1 MPEQTSQIVINEPS
15 ADVKPYLE
23 LLRNA
28 AFGLVFTPQ
37 AIRNSQ
43 LPGAANLWGNIT
55 APTTNTVQTPT
66 SLPSTTQAPID
77 VPYSVI
83 DRDSSSGSRLAQ
95 SAAALERAFMD
106 AVGRPA
112 SGTGR
117 FADGGRLSQSASDI
131 ERGIAQFLS
140 DVNLGAGGSPIGGMY
155 PALPVSPPARVPVRI
170 GTGTQAPPPPTPPS
184 VTPPPTSVGGVI
196 TTPPSGPPLVV
207 TNPNPVMQP
216 PPQPPP
222 QPQPQRQPQPGFG
235 GAAAANQNAR
245 DMMFSRN
252 QPENFAGA
260 AAAQAAG
267 YNPNQ
272 YADRSVA
279 DQLAARLGGGLTFTN
294 TGGPIGPPS
303 QATLDFGG
311 GAQLN
316 TGLVQDRIRRG
327 EIDAI
332 REEIRNLGG
341 TVNFAKGGTV
351 RAQQGLFA
359 PTNNPFKSQRDNQF
373 SPTRL
378 SSLGAP
384 TAPPNPWGASP
395 EALVQATAQPLT
407 TPNTEG
413 LPPGTNTSFS
423 VLNPYQRYEQQ
434 RVLGMGGDFG
444 QVGANNQIQ
453 VSNLTRA
460 GLGGL
465 GRLPSY
471 FNEYGDIQAGRAPNG
486 QATTNFGIANDVFD
500 VAGNQALSA
509 AQNADTLFGRNDITS
524 TFQDTMRYLQQNPTQ
539 FQAGDITLGQLEAPQ
554 LNAPTG
560 ISPSQLTSYQMAGP
574 RLVDTSVSNIN
585 PLAVQGESI
594 TGLPQLTN
602 FQMTGPRLVDTSA
615 SNINPLSVQ
624 GESITGLPQLTNFQM
639 TGPER
644 IGTSDLSINPMAVTG
659 QRIRDINATNAG
671 MQVQGEGY
679 QASTMSGPS
688 RFIDATNAQS
698 YMSPYQRAVIDTQ
711 LQEAQRGFEEDRA
724 SRNARAI
731 QAGAFGGSRQA
742 VAESAAT
749 RDLANQRNA
758 IVASG
763 TQSAFENAQQQ
774 FERDRAAQMQAQS
787 RNQEAVN
794 QASQFSAANRQGAGL
809 ANQANA
815 QAFGLANLQALLQTQ
830 ELGAQLGQQA
840 NLANQQAMIEA
851 GRANQGV
858 TLQARLANQ
867 QAQQQANERNLA
879 AALGVQELGAGQQ
892 FNAAQLR
899 AQFGQQANLANQQ
912 AALEAGRANQAT
924 NLQSQLAN
932 QQALQQANERNLAAS
947 LGVQELGAGQ
957 QFNAQQLRAQFG
969 QQANLANQQA
979 FLDAARSNQG
989 VNLQSQLANQQA
1001 LQQANERNLA
1011 AALGVQELG
1020 AQQQLASQQANQQA
1034 GLTAGQSNLQAAL
1047 ATQQLGR
1054 TSGLSAAQANQQT
1067 RLAQNQA
1074 LLDAMAR
1081 ADQLQQQAAQG
1092 NVGNRLAALGQ
1103 QTQSALAA
1111 NQIGQSRADLQRL
1124 AQAME
1129 LQNLQALQAAGA
1141 GVDART
1147 QQALDLGYQDFINQ
1161 RNFPYQQLNWL
1172 TGLVNNMP
1180 QSFNQE
1186 QVLFNRTNPLSQIAG
1201 LATAGLGAFN
1211 ASRQG

>member
-1 MPEQTSQIVINEPS
+1 
-15 ADVKPYLE
+15 
-23 LLRNA
+23 
-28 AFGLVFTPQ
+28 
-37 AIRNSQ
+37 
-43 LPGAANLWGNIT
+43 
-55 APTTNTVQTPT
+55 
-66 SLPSTTQAPID
+66 
-77 VPYSVI
+77 
-83 DRDSSSGSRLAQ
+83 
-95 SAAALERAFMD
+95 
-106 AVGRPA
+106 
-112 SGTGR
+112 
-117 FADGGRLSQSASDI
+117 
-131 ERGIAQFLS
+131 
-140 DVNLGAGGSPIGGMY
+140 
-155 PALPVSPPARVPVRI
+155 
-170 GTGTQAPPPPTPPS
+170 
-184 VTPPPTSVGGVI
+184 
-196 TTPPSGPPLVV
+196 
-207 TNPNPVMQP
+207 
-216 PPQPPP
+216 
-222 QPQPQRQPQPGFG
+222 
-235 GAAAANQNAR
+235 
-245 DMMFSRN
+245 MMFTRN

-267 YNPNQ
+267 YNPTQ

-279 DQLAARLGGGLTFTN
+279 DQLAARLGGGLMFTN
-294 TGGPIGPPS
+294 TGGPISPPS

-316 TGLVQDRIRRG
+316 AGLVDDKIRRG
-327 EIDAI
+327 EIEAL
-332 REEIRNLGG
+332 RQEIRMLGG
-341 TVNFAKGGTV
+341 TVNFAKGGAV
-351 RAQQGLFA
+351 RAQQGLFTPA
-359 PTNNPFKSQRDNQF
+359 NNPFSRPGTQSLLTGTPSSSTQQGLFTPANNPFAQSGTQGLTRAVPS

-378 SSLGAP
+378 SSLGQSATP
-384 TAPPNPWGASP
+384 TSQPSP
-395 EALVQATAQPLT
+395 EQLIQTGAQPATANVQ
-407 TPNTEG
+407 G
-413 LPPGTNTSFS
+413 LPPGTNTSFAT
-423 VLNPYQRYEQQ
+423 LNPYQRYEQQ
-434 RVLGMGGDFG
+434 RVLGMGGNFG
-444 QVGANNQIQ
+444 QVGAGNQMQ
-453 VSNLTRA
+453 VSDLTRA
-460 GLGGL
+460 GLTGL

-471 FNEYGDIQAGRAPNG
+471 FDEYGQVQAGRTPTG

-574 RLVDTSVSNIN
+574 RLVDTS
-585 PLAVQGESI
+585 
-594 TGLPQLTN
+594 
-602 FQMTGPRLVDTSA
+602 A

-624 GESITGLPQLTNFQM
+624 GESITGLPQLTSYQM
-639 TGPER
+639 AGPER
-644 IGTSDLSINPMAVTG
+644 IATSDLSINPMAVTG
-659 QRIRDINATNAG
+659 QAIRDINASNAG

-679 QASTMSGPS
+679 QASTMGGPS
-688 RFIDATNAQS
+688 RFIDANNPQS
-698 YMSPYQRAVIDTQ
+698 YMSPYQQAVIDTQ
-711 LQEAQRGFEEDRA
+711 LQQAQRGFEEDRA

-742 VAESAAT
+742 VAESAAA

-763 TQSAFENAQQQ
+763 MQSAFENAQQQ
-774 FERDRAAQMQAQS
+774 FERDRAAQMQAQA
-787 RNQEAVN
+787 RNQEAIN

-840 NLANQQAMIEA
+840 SLANQQAMLEA
-851 GRANQGV
+851 GRANQGA

-899 AQFGQQANLANQQ
+899 AQL
-912 AALEAGRANQAT
+912 
-924 NLQSQLAN
+924 
-932 QQALQQANERNLAAS
+932 
-947 LGVQELGAGQ
+947 
-957 QFNAQQLRAQFG
+957 G

-1020 AQQQLASQQANQQA
+1020 AQQQLAAQQANQQA

>member
-1 MPEQTSQIVINEPS
+1 
-15 ADVKPYLE
+15 
-23 LLRNA
+23 
-28 AFGLVFTPQ
+28 
-37 AIRNSQ
+37 
-43 LPGAANLWGNIT
+43 
-55 APTTNTVQTPT
+55 
-66 SLPSTTQAPID
+66 
-77 VPYSVI
+77 
-83 DRDSSSGSRLAQ
+83 
-95 SAAALERAFMD
+95 
-106 AVGRPA
+106 
-112 SGTGR
+112 
-117 FADGGRLSQSASDI
+117 
-131 ERGIAQFLS
+131 
-140 DVNLGAGGSPIGGMY
+140 
-155 PALPVSPPARVPVRI
+155 
-170 GTGTQAPPPPTPPS
+170 
-184 VTPPPTSVGGVI
+184 
-196 TTPPSGPPLVV
+196 
-207 TNPNPVMQP
+207 
-216 PPQPPP
+216 
-222 QPQPQRQPQPGFG
+222 
-235 GAAAANQNAR
+235 
-245 DMMFSRN
+245 MMFSRN
-252 QPENFAGA
+252 QPGNFAGA
-260 AAAQAAG
+260 AGAQAAG

-279 DQLAARLGGGLTFTN
+279 DQLAARLSGGLTFTN

-316 TGLVQDRIRRG
+316 AGLVDDKIRRG
-327 EIDAI
+327 EIEAL
-332 REEIRNLGG
+332 RQEIRMLGG
-341 TVNFAKGGTV
+341 AVNFAKGGTV
-351 RAQQGLFA
+351 RAQEGLFA

-378 SSLGAP
+378 SSLSAS
-384 TAPPNPWGASP
+384 ASPPNPWGASP
-395 EALVQATAQPLT
+395 EALVQATARPAT
-407 TPNTEG
+407 APNTQG

-460 GLGGL
+460 GLSGL

-471 FNEYGDIQAGRAPNG
+471 FNEYGDIQAGRAPSG

-574 RLVDTSVSNIN
+574 RLVDTS
-585 PLAVQGESI
+585 
-594 TGLPQLTN
+594 
-602 FQMTGPRLVDTSA
+602 A

-624 GESITGLPQLTNFQM
+624 GESITGLPQLTSYQM
-639 TGPER
+639 AGPER

-688 RFIDATNAQS
+688 RFIDANNPQS

-763 TQSAFENAQQQ
+763 MQSAFENAQQQ
-774 FERDRAAQMQAQS
+774 FERDRAAQMQAQA

-794 QASQFSAANRQGAGL
+794 QALQFSAANRQGAGL

-858 TLQARLANQ
+858 ALQARLANQ

-932 QQALQQANERNLAAS
+932 QQALQQANERNLAAL

>member
-1 MPEQTSQIVINEPS
+1 
-15 ADVKPYLE
+15 
-23 LLRNA
+23 
-28 AFGLVFTPQ
+28 
-37 AIRNSQ
+37 
-43 LPGAANLWGNIT
+43 
-55 APTTNTVQTPT
+55 
-66 SLPSTTQAPID
+66 
-77 VPYSVI
+77 
-83 DRDSSSGSRLAQ
+83 
-95 SAAALERAFMD
+95 
-106 AVGRPA
+106 
-112 SGTGR
+112 
-117 FADGGRLSQSASDI
+117 
-131 ERGIAQFLS
+131 
-140 DVNLGAGGSPIGGMY
+140 
-155 PALPVSPPARVPVRI
+155 
-170 GTGTQAPPPPTPPS
+170 
-184 VTPPPTSVGGVI
+184 
-196 TTPPSGPPLVV
+196 
-207 TNPNPVMQP
+207 
-216 PPQPPP
+216 
-222 QPQPQRQPQPGFG
+222 
-235 GAAAANQNAR
+235 
-245 DMMFSRN
+245 MMFTRN

-267 YNPNQ
+267 YNPTQ

-279 DQLAARLGGGLTFTN
+279 DQLAARLGGGLMFTN
-294 TGGPIGPPS
+294 TGGPISPPS

-316 TGLVQDRIRRG
+316 AGLVDDKIRRG
-327 EIDAI
+327 EIEAL
-332 REEIRNLGG
+332 RQEIRMLGG
-341 TVNFAKGGTV
+341 TVNFAKGGAV
-351 RAQQGLFA
+351 RAQQGLFTPA
-359 PTNNPFKSQRDNQF
+359 NNPFSRPGTQSLLTGTPSSSTQQGLFTPANNPFAQSGTQGLTRAVP
-373 SPTRL
+373 SGPTRL
-378 SSLGAP
+378 SSLGQSTTP
-384 TAPPNPWGASP
+384 TSQPSP
-395 EALVQATAQPLT
+395 EQLIQTKAQPATANVQ
-407 TPNTEG
+407 G
-413 LPPGTNTSFS
+413 LPPGTNTSF
-423 VLNPYQRYEQQ
+423 VTLNPYQRYEQQ
-434 RVLGMGGDFG
+434 RVLGMGGNFG
-444 QVGANNQIQ
+444 QVGAGNQMQ
-453 VSNLTRA
+453 VSDLTRA
-460 GLGGL
+460 GLTGL

-471 FNEYGDIQAGRAPNG
+471 FDEYGQVQAGRTPTG

-509 AQNADTLFGRNDITS
+509 AQNADALFGRNDITS

-574 RLVDTSVSNIN
+574 RLVDTS
-585 PLAVQGESI
+585 
-594 TGLPQLTN
+594 
-602 FQMTGPRLVDTSA
+602 A

-624 GESITGLPQLTNFQM
+624 GESITGLPQLTSYQM
-639 TGPER
+639 AGPER
-644 IGTSDLSINPMAVTG
+644 IATSDLSINPMAVTG
-659 QRIRDINATNAG
+659 QAIRDINASNAG

-679 QASTMSGPS
+679 QASTMGGPS
-688 RFIDATNAQS
+688 RFIDANNPQS
-698 YMSPYQRAVIDTQ
+698 YMSPYQQAVIDTQ
-711 LQEAQRGFEEDRA
+711 LQQAQRGFEEDRA

-742 VAESAAT
+742 VAESAAA

-763 TQSAFENAQQQ
+763 MQSAFENAQQQ
-774 FERDRAAQMQAQS
+774 FERDRAAQMQAQA
-787 RNQEAVN
+787 RNQEAIN

-840 NLANQQAMIEA
+840 NLANQQAMLEA
-851 GRANQGV
+851 GRANQGA

-899 AQFGQQANLANQQ
+899 AQL
-912 AALEAGRANQAT
+912 
-924 NLQSQLAN
+924 
-932 QQALQQANERNLAAS
+932 
-947 LGVQELGAGQ
+947 
-957 QFNAQQLRAQFG
+957 G

-1020 AQQQLASQQANQQA
+1020 AQQQLATQQANQQA

>member
-28 AFGLVFTPQ
+28 AFGLVFTPE
-37 AIRNSQ
+37 AIRRSQ
-43 LPGAANLWGNIT
+43 LPGSANLWGNIA
-55 APTTNTVQTPT
+55 APTMTPVQVPITSPTPA
-66 SLPSTTQAPID
+66 QAPID
-77 VPYSVI
+77 VPYSVV
-83 DRDSSSGSRLAQ
+83 DRDSDSGSRLAQ
-95 SAAALERAFMD
+95 SASALERALM
-106 AVGRPA
+106 ATVGVPGRRP
-112 SGTGR
+112 SR
-117 FADGGRLSQSASDI
+117 FAEGGRLSRSASDI
-131 ERGIAQFLS
+131 ERSITQFLS
-140 DVNLGAGGSPIGGMY
+140 DVNLGAGGSPIGGLY
-155 PALPVSPPARVPVRI
+155 TALPVSPPARVPVRI
-170 GTGTQAPPPPTPPS
+170 GTGTQAPPPPAPPS

-196 TTPPSGPPLVV
+196 STPPGGPPLVAG
-207 TNPNPVMQP
+207 NPNPVMPQLP
-216 PPQPPP
+216 VTPPQAPGAPP
-222 QPQPQRQPQPGFG
+222 QTPGSSITPGLLSPTGNPFG
-235 GAAAANQNAR
+235 QSAR
-245 DMMFSRN
+245 DVIFTSN

-267 YNPNQ
+267 YNPIQ

-279 DQLAARLGGGLTFTN
+279 DQLASQLRGNILFTN
-294 TGGPIGPPS
+294 TGGPSGPPS
-303 QATLDFGG
+303 QAILDFGG
-311 GAQLN
+311 SAQLGA
-316 TGLVQDRIRRG
+316 GLVNDKIRRG
-327 EIDAI
+327 EIEAL
-332 REEIRNLGG
+332 RQEIRMLGG
-341 TVNFAKGGTV
+341 AVNFAKGGTV

-359 PTNNPFKSQRDNQF
+359 PTNNPFGQSGTRSQT
-373 SPTRL
+373 SAPTRL
-378 SSLGAP
+378 SSFGQPAA
-384 TAPPNPWGASP
+384 TAPQSNP
-395 EALVQATAQPLT
+395 EQIVQSGAQPST
-407 TPNTEG
+407 TNVQG
-413 LPPGTNTSFS
+413 LPPGTNTSFAT
-423 VLNPYQRYEQQ
+423 LNPYQRYQQQ
-434 RVLGMGGDFG
+434 RVLGMGGNFG
-444 QVGANNQIQ
+444 QVGAGNQMQ
-453 VSNLTRA
+453 VSDLTRA
-460 GLGGL
+460 GLTGL

-471 FNEYGDIQAGRAPNG
+471 FDEYGQVQAGRTPTG

-509 AQNADTLFGRNDITS
+509 AQNADTLFGRNDINS

-554 LNAPTG
+554 LNAPAG
-560 ISPSQLTSYQMAGP
+560 ISPSQLTSFQMAGP
-574 RLVDTSVSNIN
+574 RLVDTSTANI
-585 PLAVQGESI
+585 
-594 TGLPQLTN
+594 T
-602 FQMTGPRLVDTSA
+602 
-615 SNINPLSVQ
+615 
-624 GESITGLPQLTNFQM
+624 
-639 TGPER
+639 
-644 IGTSDLSINPMAVTG
+644 PMAVTG
-659 QRIRDINATNAG
+659 QNIRDINATNAG

-679 QASTMSGPS
+679 QASTMGGPG
-688 RFIDATNAQS
+688 RFIDPNNPQS
-698 YMSPYQRAVIDTQ
+698 YMSPYQQAVIDTQ
-711 LQEAQRGFEEDRA
+711 LQQAQRGFEEDRA

-742 VAESAAT
+742 VAESAAA

-758 IVASG
+758 IVATG
-763 TQSAFENAQQQ
+763 MQSAFENAQQQ
-774 FERDRAAQMQAQS
+774 FERDRAAQMQAQA
-787 RNQEAVN
+787 RNQEAIN
-794 QASQFSAANRQGAGL
+794 QAAQFSAANRQGAGL

-830 ELGAQLGQQA
+830 QLGAQLGQQA
-840 NLANQQAMIEA
+840 Q
-851 GRANQGV
+851 
-858 TLQARLANQ
+858 
-867 QAQQQANERNLA
+867 
-879 AALGVQELGAGQQ
+879 
-892 FNAAQLR
+892 
-899 AQFGQQANLANQQ
+899 
-912 AALEAGRANQAT
+912 
-924 NLQSQLAN
+924 
-932 QQALQQANERNLAAS
+932 
-947 LGVQELGAGQ
+947 
-957 QFNAQQLRAQFG
+957 
-969 QQANLANQQA
+969 LANQQA
-979 FLDAARSNQG
+979 FLDAARANQG

-1020 AQQQLASQQANQQA
+1020 AQQKLAAQQANQQA

>member
-1 MPEQTSQIVINEPS
+1 
-15 ADVKPYLE
+15 
-23 LLRNA
+23 
-28 AFGLVFTPQ
+28 
-37 AIRNSQ
+37 
-43 LPGAANLWGNIT
+43 
-55 APTTNTVQTPT
+55 
-66 SLPSTTQAPID
+66 
-77 VPYSVI
+77 
-83 DRDSSSGSRLAQ
+83 
-95 SAAALERAFMD
+95 
-106 AVGRPA
+106 
-112 SGTGR
+112 
-117 FADGGRLSQSASDI
+117 
-131 ERGIAQFLS
+131 
-140 DVNLGAGGSPIGGMY
+140 
-155 PALPVSPPARVPVRI
+155 
-170 GTGTQAPPPPTPPS
+170 
-184 VTPPPTSVGGVI
+184 
-196 TTPPSGPPLVV
+196 
-207 TNPNPVMQP
+207 
-216 PPQPPP
+216 
-222 QPQPQRQPQPGFG
+222 
-235 GAAAANQNAR
+235 
-245 DMMFSRN
+245 
-252 QPENFAGA
+252 
-260 AAAQAAG
+260 
-267 YNPNQ
+267 
-272 YADRSVA
+272 
-279 DQLAARLGGGLTFTN
+279 
-294 TGGPIGPPS
+294 
-303 QATLDFGG
+303 
-311 GAQLN
+311 
-316 TGLVQDRIRRG
+316 
-327 EIDAI
+327 
-332 REEIRNLGG
+332 
-341 TVNFAKGGTV
+341 
-351 RAQQGLFA
+351 
-359 PTNNPFKSQRDNQF
+359 
-373 SPTRL
+373 
-378 SSLGAP
+378 
-384 TAPPNPWGASP
+384 
-395 EALVQATAQPLT
+395 
-407 TPNTEG
+407 
-413 LPPGTNTSFS
+413 
-423 VLNPYQRYEQQ
+423 LNPYQRYEQQ
-434 RVLGMGGDFG
+434 RVLGMGGNFG
-444 QVGANNQIQ
+444 QVGAGNQMQ
-453 VSNLTRA
+453 VSDLTRA
-460 GLGGL
+460 GLTGL

-471 FNEYGDIQAGRAPNG
+471 FDEYGQVQAGRTPTG

-574 RLVDTSVSNIN
+574 RLVDTS
-585 PLAVQGESI
+585 
-594 TGLPQLTN
+594 
-602 FQMTGPRLVDTSA
+602 A

-624 GESITGLPQLTNFQM
+624 GESITGLPQLTSYQM
-639 TGPER
+639 AGPER
-644 IGTSDLSINPMAVTG
+644 IATSDLSINPMAVTG
-659 QRIRDINATNAG
+659 QAIRDINASNAG

-679 QASTMSGPS
+679 QASTMGGPS
-688 RFIDATNAQS
+688 RFIDANNPQS
-698 YMSPYQRAVIDTQ
+698 YMSPYQQAVIDTQ
-711 LQEAQRGFEEDRA
+711 LQQAQRGFEEDRA

-742 VAESAAT
+742 VAESAAA

-763 TQSAFENAQQQ
+763 MQSAFENAQQQ
-774 FERDRAAQMQAQS
+774 FERDRAAQMQAQA
-787 RNQEAVN
+787 RNQEAIN

-840 NLANQQAMIEA
+840 SLANQQAMLEA
-851 GRANQGV
+851 GRANQGA

-899 AQFGQQANLANQQ
+899 AQL
-912 AALEAGRANQAT
+912 
-924 NLQSQLAN
+924 
-932 QQALQQANERNLAAS
+932 
-947 LGVQELGAGQ
+947 
-957 QFNAQQLRAQFG
+957 G

-1020 AQQQLASQQANQQA
+1020 AQQQLAAQQANQQA

>member
-1 MPEQTSQIVINEPS
+1 
-15 ADVKPYLE
+15 
-23 LLRNA
+23 
-28 AFGLVFTPQ
+28 
-37 AIRNSQ
+37 
-43 LPGAANLWGNIT
+43 
-55 APTTNTVQTPT
+55 
-66 SLPSTTQAPID
+66 
-77 VPYSVI
+77 
-83 DRDSSSGSRLAQ
+83 
-95 SAAALERAFMD
+95 
-106 AVGRPA
+106 
-112 SGTGR
+112 
-117 FADGGRLSQSASDI
+117 
-131 ERGIAQFLS
+131 
-140 DVNLGAGGSPIGGMY
+140 
-155 PALPVSPPARVPVRI
+155 
-170 GTGTQAPPPPTPPS
+170 
-184 VTPPPTSVGGVI
+184 
-196 TTPPSGPPLVV
+196 
-207 TNPNPVMQP
+207 
-216 PPQPPP
+216 
-222 QPQPQRQPQPGFG
+222 
-235 GAAAANQNAR
+235 
-245 DMMFSRN
+245 MMFTRN

-267 YNPNQ
+267 YNPTQ

-279 DQLAARLGGGLTFTN
+279 DQLAARLGGGLMFTN
-294 TGGPIGPPS
+294 TGGPISPPS

-316 TGLVQDRIRRG
+316 AGLVDDKIRRG
-327 EIDAI
+327 EIEAL
-332 REEIRNLGG
+332 RQEIRMLGG
-341 TVNFAKGGTV
+341 TVNFAKGGAV
-351 RAQQGLFA
+351 RAQQGLFTPA
-359 PTNNPFKSQRDNQF
+359 NNPFSRPGTQSLLTGTPSSSTQQGLFTPANNPFAQSGTQGLTRAVPS

-378 SSLGAP
+378 SSLGQSATP
-384 TAPPNPWGASP
+384 TSQPSP
-395 EALVQATAQPLT
+395 EQLIQTGAQPATANVQ
-407 TPNTEG
+407 G
-413 LPPGTNTSFS
+413 LPPGTNTSFAT
-423 VLNPYQRYEQQ
+423 LNPYQRYEQQ
-434 RVLGMGGDFG
+434 RVLGMGGNFG
-444 QVGANNQIQ
+444 QVGAGNQMQ
-453 VSNLTRA
+453 VSDLTRA
-460 GLGGL
+460 GLTGL

-471 FNEYGDIQAGRAPNG
+471 FDEYGQVQAGRTPTG

-574 RLVDTSVSNIN
+574 RLVDTS
-585 PLAVQGESI
+585 
-594 TGLPQLTN
+594 
-602 FQMTGPRLVDTSA
+602 A
-615 SNINPLSVQ
+615 SNITPLSVQ
-624 GESITGLPQLTNFQM
+624 GESITGLPQLTSYQM
-639 TGPER
+639 AGPER
-644 IGTSDLSINPMAVTG
+644 IATSDLSINPMAVTG
-659 QRIRDINATNAG
+659 QAIRDINASNAG

-679 QASTMSGPS
+679 QASTMGGPS
-688 RFIDATNAQS
+688 RFIDANNPQS
-698 YMSPYQRAVIDTQ
+698 YMSPYQQAVIDTQ
-711 LQEAQRGFEEDRA
+711 LQQAQRGFEEDRA

-742 VAESAAT
+742 VAESAAA

-763 TQSAFENAQQQ
+763 MQSAFENAQQQ
-774 FERDRAAQMQAQS
+774 FERDRAAQMQAQA
-787 RNQEAVN
+787 RNQEAIN

-840 NLANQQAMIEA
+840 NLANQQAMLEA
-851 GRANQGV
+851 GRANQGA

-899 AQFGQQANLANQQ
+899 AQL
-912 AALEAGRANQAT
+912 
-924 NLQSQLAN
+924 
-932 QQALQQANERNLAAS
+932 
-947 LGVQELGAGQ
+947 
-957 QFNAQQLRAQFG
+957 G

-1020 AQQQLASQQANQQA
+1020 AQQQLAAQQANQQA

>member
-1 MPEQTSQIVINEPS
+1 
-15 ADVKPYLE
+15 
-23 LLRNA
+23 
-28 AFGLVFTPQ
+28 
-37 AIRNSQ
+37 
-43 LPGAANLWGNIT
+43 
-55 APTTNTVQTPT
+55 
-66 SLPSTTQAPID
+66 
-77 VPYSVI
+77 
-83 DRDSSSGSRLAQ
+83 
-95 SAAALERAFMD
+95 
-106 AVGRPA
+106 
-112 SGTGR
+112 
-117 FADGGRLSQSASDI
+117 
-131 ERGIAQFLS
+131 
-140 DVNLGAGGSPIGGMY
+140 
-155 PALPVSPPARVPVRI
+155 
-170 GTGTQAPPPPTPPS
+170 
-184 VTPPPTSVGGVI
+184 
-196 TTPPSGPPLVV
+196 
-207 TNPNPVMQP
+207 
-216 PPQPPP
+216 
-222 QPQPQRQPQPGFG
+222 
-235 GAAAANQNAR
+235 
-245 DMMFSRN
+245 MMFTRN

-267 YNPNQ
+267 YNPTQ

-279 DQLAARLGGGLTFTN
+279 DQLAARLGGGLMFTN
-294 TGGPIGPPS
+294 TGGPISPPS

-316 TGLVQDRIRRG
+316 AGLVDDKIRRG
-327 EIDAI
+327 EIEAL
-332 REEIRNLGG
+332 RQEIRMLGG
-341 TVNFAKGGTV
+341 TVNFAKGGAV
-351 RAQQGLFA
+351 RAQQGLFTPA
-359 PTNNPFKSQRDNQF
+359 NNPFSRPGTQSLLTGTPSSSTQQGLFTPANNPFAQSGTQGLTRAVPS

-378 SSLGAP
+378 SSLGQSATP
-384 TAPPNPWGASP
+384 TSQPSP
-395 EALVQATAQPLT
+395 EQLIQTGAQPATANVQ
-407 TPNTEG
+407 G
-413 LPPGTNTSFS
+413 LPPGTNTSFAT
-423 VLNPYQRYEQQ
+423 LNPYQRYEQQ
-434 RVLGMGGDFG
+434 RVLGMGGNFG
-444 QVGANNQIQ
+444 QVGAGNQMQ
-453 VSNLTRA
+453 VSDLTRA
-460 GLGGL
+460 GLTGL

-471 FNEYGDIQAGRAPNG
+471 FDEYGQIQAGRTPTG

-574 RLVDTSVSNIN
+574 RLVDTS
-585 PLAVQGESI
+585 
-594 TGLPQLTN
+594 
-602 FQMTGPRLVDTSA
+602 A

-624 GESITGLPQLTNFQM
+624 GESITGLPQLTSYQM
-639 TGPER
+639 AGPER
-644 IGTSDLSINPMAVTG
+644 IATSDLSINPMAVTG
-659 QRIRDINATNAG
+659 QAIRDINASNAG

-679 QASTMSGPS
+679 QASTMGGPS
-688 RFIDATNAQS
+688 RFIDANNPQS
-698 YMSPYQRAVIDTQ
+698 YMSPYQQAVIDTQ
-711 LQEAQRGFEEDRA
+711 LQQAQRGFEEDRA

-742 VAESAAT
+742 VAESAAA

-763 TQSAFENAQQQ
+763 MQSAFENAQQQ
-774 FERDRAAQMQAQS
+774 FERDRAAQMQAQA
-787 RNQEAVN
+787 RNQEAIN

-840 NLANQQAMIEA
+840 NLANQQAMLEA
-851 GRANQGV
+851 ARSNQGA

-899 AQFGQQANLANQQ
+899 AQL
-912 AALEAGRANQAT
+912 
-924 NLQSQLAN
+924 
-932 QQALQQANERNLAAS
+932 
-947 LGVQELGAGQ
+947 
-957 QFNAQQLRAQFG
+957 G

-1020 AQQQLASQQANQQA
+1020 AQQQLAAQQANQQA